1 MSSSSSGHRLQKSFK
16 LLRSR
21 LIIRVRAGS
30 HRKKGNNVVVN
41 GKKRRFLCFEKL
53 SPS

>member
-1 MSSSSSGHRLQKSFK
+1 MSSSSSGHRSFK